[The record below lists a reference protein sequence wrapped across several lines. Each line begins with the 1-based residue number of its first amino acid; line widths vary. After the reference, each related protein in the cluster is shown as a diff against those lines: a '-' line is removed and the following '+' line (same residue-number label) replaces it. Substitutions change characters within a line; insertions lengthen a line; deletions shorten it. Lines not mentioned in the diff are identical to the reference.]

1 LYAFTKVLA
10 NTFLFGVRV
19 NHGVPQLAGYG
30 RSAFKIPIGLDNFS
44 IVSYFVLANP
54 IGIRQDIA
62 IVLNTFSTNYALFGL
77 KKTTF
82 FSAKRPVT
90 LKSPAIAFSG
100 K

>member
-44 IVSYFVLANP
+44 ITSYNLLANP

-62 IVLNTFSTNYALFGL
+62 MILNTFSIKLC
-77 KKTTF
+77 TF
-82 FSAKRPVT
+82 LV
-90 LKSPAIAFSG
+90 
-100 K
+100 